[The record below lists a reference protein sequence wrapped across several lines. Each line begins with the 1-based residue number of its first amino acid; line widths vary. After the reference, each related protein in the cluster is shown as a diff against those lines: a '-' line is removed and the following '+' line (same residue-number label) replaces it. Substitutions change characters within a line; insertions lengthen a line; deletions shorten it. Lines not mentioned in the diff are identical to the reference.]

1 MAEERRERKT
11 REKRKDGESSSGLKE
26 KVVFL
31 NRVAKV
37 VKGGKR
43 FGFSALVVVGDEK
56 GQVGVGIGKAK
67 EVPSAIAKGIELA
80 KKSMITVALKN
91 NTVPCFYVG
100 HFGAGRVILKPAAP
114 GTGIVAGAPVR
125 AVMEAVGIRDILT
138 KTIGTNNPIN
148 VVYATLEGLKE
159 MKNIIG
165 KVELRKGK

>member
-11 REKRKDGESSSGLKE
+11 RERKKDAESSSGLKE

-80 KKSMITVALKN
+80 KKSMITVAMN
-91 NTVPCFYVG
+91 NSTVPCFYVG

-148 VVYATLEGLKE
+148 VVYATMEGLKA
-159 MKNIIG
+159 MKNIIA

>member
-11 REKRKDGESSSGLKE
+11 RERKKDGESSSGLKE
-26 KVVFL
+26 KVVHL

-56 GQVGVGIGKAK
+56 GKVGVGIGKAK
-67 EVPSAIAKGIELA
+67 EVPSAISKGVELA
-80 KKSMITVALKN
+80 KKSMITVALNKS
-91 NTVPCFYVG
+91 TVPCFLVG

-114 GTGIVAGAPVR
+114 GTGIVAGATVR

-148 VVYATLEGLKE
+148 VVHATLAGLKA
-159 MKNIIG
+159 MKDIID

>member
-11 REKRKDGESSSGLKE
+11 RERKKDGESSSGLKE
-26 KVVFL
+26 KVVHL

-67 EVPSAIAKGIELA
+67 EVPSAISKGVELA
-80 KKSMITVALKN
+80 KKSMITVALNKS
-91 NTVPCFYVG
+91 TVPCFFVG

-148 VVYATLEGLKE
+148 VVHATLNGLKS
-159 MKNIIG
+159 MKDIID